1 MESIDHVATQFAS
14 TGSIAAV
21 QPYGSGNVNDTFLV
35 SVKPAQEH
43 DEAPKFILQRIN
55 THVFRQ
61 PKLIVANMRRFTDHV
76 QKRLTQENTPSRRRW
91 ESPIVIATRTGQDYW
106 IDEKEGFWRAI
117 TLIEGAKTHPS
128 ILDATHAQ
136 EAGYALGRFQS
147 LISDLDTNLLHDTLP
162 GFHITP
168 HYLTQYDAVLVH
180 YQQTN
185 HRSGGRTSEIQHC
198 LQFVETHRKLAT
210 ILADAQGQGRLSLRA
225 IHGDPKVDNILIDDD
240 THEAIGIVD
249 LDTVKPGLVH
259 YDVGDCLRSCCN
271 PAGEETTD
279 LSAVHFDTDLCQVIL
294 DGYFEEARRFFT
306 PGDYAYLF
314 DSIRLIAFELG
325 LRFFTDFLAGD
336 VYFRAKYPEHNL
348 NRALVQFKVAE
359 QVEAQEATIRKIT
372 DVVRR

>member
-1 MESIDHVATQFAS
+1 MDPIDHVAAQFVGV
-14 TGSIAAV
+14 GSVATV

-35 SVKPAQEH
+35 SVKPAGPNGET
-43 DEAPKFILQRIN
+43 PKFILQRIN

-61 PKLIVANMRRFTDHV
+61 PQLIVANMRRFTEHV
-76 QKRLTQENTPSRRRW
+76 QKRLMQEHAGRSRRW
-91 ESPIVIATRTGQDYW
+91 ESPTVIATRAGEDYW
-106 IDEKEGFWRAI
+106 VDEKDGFWRAI
-117 TLIEGAKTHPS
+117 TLIERAKTHPS
-128 ILDATHAQ
+128 IVNATHAR

-168 HYLTQYDAVLVH
+168 HYLSHYDAVLAR
-180 YQQTN
+180 YQQEN
-185 HRSGGRTSEIQHC
+185 HAPGPRQRELDHC
-198 LQFVETHRKLAT
+198 FQFVETHRKLAA
-210 ILADAQGQGRLSLRA
+210 LLEDAREAGRLTLRS

-240 THEAIGIVD
+240 TSEAIGIVD

-279 LSAVHFDTDLCQVIL
+279 LSAVRFDTDLCQVIL
-294 DGYFEEARRFFT
+294 DGYFEEAKYFFT

-348 NRALVQFKVAE
+348 NRALVQFKVAAS
-359 QVEAQEATIRKIT
+359 VEAQEATIRKIT
-372 DVVRR
+372 DVVRS